1 MKKTDI
7 YEIVIKILGLVL
19 LYQTLSQLGYIVYSV
34 IEMFV
39 PRSMDS
45 LDGIG
50 LSIEK
55 AMQMIFLG
63 AFIMLLLTSFLL
75 IFKAHNI
82 ARFINK
88 GIEEDTVW
96 NLSIDRAT
104 IYEMTLLVIGA
115 ITLIQSGPTLLIRF
129 NNWLRASR
137 LQIEFTDQ
145 PTYYIWIELVKAL
158 IAIVLIVFAKSIATF
173 INKRKTK
180 APINHED

>member
-19 LYQTLSQLGYIVYSV
+19 LYQTMSQLGYIVYSV

-50 LSIEK
+50 MSIEK

-63 AFIMLLLTSFLL
+63 AFILLLLTSFLL
-75 IFKAHNI
+75 IFKSHKI

-88 GIEEDTVW
+88 GGEDDTVW
-96 NLSIDRAT
+96 NLSINRAT
-104 IYEMTLLVIGA
+104 LYEMTLLVIGA
-115 ITLIQSGPTLLIRF
+115 ITLIQSAPTLLFRF
-129 NNWLRASR
+129 NNWLRSSR
-137 LQIEFTDQ
+137 LQVEFNDH
-145 PTYYIWIELVKAL
+145 PTYFIWIELVKA
-158 IAIVLIVFAKSIATF
+158 IFGIVIIYFSKSISNF
-173 INKRKTK
+173 ISIKSINKK
-180 APINHED
+180 NN